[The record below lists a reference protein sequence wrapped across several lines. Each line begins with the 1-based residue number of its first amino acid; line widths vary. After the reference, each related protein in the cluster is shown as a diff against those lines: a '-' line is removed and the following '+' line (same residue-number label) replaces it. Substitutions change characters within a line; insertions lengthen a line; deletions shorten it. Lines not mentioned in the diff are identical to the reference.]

1 MIWSRT
7 NLQYK
12 NTSGREPR
20 KAIKME
26 KKLTLF
32 KEDAEKERKG
42 KKKRMFHIISCLAVI
57 AITLI
62 VIFVILPTCSNDP
75 KPNVPTETPEVTEA
89 PTVEPT
95 EAPTEEPTEV
105 PTEEPTPEP
114 TEIPEGWYVDPM
126 GVIPTDVE
134 ILVYDRNDTD
144 QNNRWCITK
153 VDGKAILQLWTKS
166 GLSKEWEVPEGI
178 LKAESLEGG
187 YSLTDSETIG
197 IYAYLSRREDGAERQ
212 YPIYYLENGEGQYM
226 YIESTSYMMVADGIL
241 FGTTD
246 GKAVWYHWGDNYYKM
261 HDFGNAHVYID
272 SCICVNSEE
281 FYDLDDLNW
290 KKVEFNQK

>member
-1 MIWSRT
+1 MKMNMRYLLSFIACLSV
-7 NLQYK
+7 LFALLLMAGCQK
-12 NTSGREPR
+12 N
-20 KAIKME
+20 AA
-26 KKLTLF
+26 
-32 KEDAEKERKG
+32 DAEASAAPEAT
-42 KKKRMFHIISCLAVI
+42 AV
-57 AITLI
+57 
-62 VIFVILPTCSNDP
+62 
-75 KPNVPTETPEVTEA
+75 
-89 PTVEPT
+89 PT
-95 EAPTEEPTEV
+95 EAPTEEPTEAPTEV
-105 PTEEPTPEP
+105 PTEEPTP
-114 TEIPEGWYVDPM
+114 DPM
-126 GVIPTDVE
+126 ATPVPDDWYIDPTGIIPPTVE

-144 QNNRWCITK
+144 QNKRWCVTK
-153 VDGKAILQLWTKS
+153 VDGKATLQLWTKS

-197 IYAYLSRREDGAERQ
+197 IYAYLSRKEDGAERQ

-261 HDFGNAHVYID
+261 HDFGNAYVYID

-281 FYDLDDLNW
+281 FYDLEDLKWN
-290 KKVEFNQK
+290 KVEFNQK

>member
-1 MIWSRT
+1 MNMRYLLSFIACLSV
-7 NLQYK
+7 LFALLLMAGCQK
-12 NTSGREPR
+12 N
-20 KAIKME
+20 AA
-26 KKLTLF
+26 
-32 KEDAEKERKG
+32 DAEASAAPEAT
-42 KKKRMFHIISCLAVI
+42 AV
-57 AITLI
+57 
-62 VIFVILPTCSNDP
+62 
-75 KPNVPTETPEVTEA
+75 
-89 PTVEPT
+89 PT
-95 EAPTEEPTEV
+95 EAPTEEPTEAPTEV

-144 QNNRWCITK
+144 QNKRWCVTK
-153 VDGKAILQLWTKS
+153 VDGKATLQLWTKS

-197 IYAYLSRREDGAERQ
+197 IYAYLSRKEDGSEGQ

-226 YIESTSYMMVADGIL
+226 YIESTSYMIVADGIL

-261 HDFGNAHVYID
+261 HDFGNAYVYID

-281 FYDLDDLNW
+281 FYDLEDLNW
-290 KKVEFNQK
+290 DKVEFNQK